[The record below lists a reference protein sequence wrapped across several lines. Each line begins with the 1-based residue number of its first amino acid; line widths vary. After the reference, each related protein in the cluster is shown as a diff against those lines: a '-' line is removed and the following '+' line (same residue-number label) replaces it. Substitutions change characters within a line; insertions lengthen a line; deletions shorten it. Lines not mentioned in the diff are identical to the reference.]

1 MTFVAAAS
9 IGVARADLAP
19 ADPVPDAPEDIAP
32 SVGCSAAPA
41 RSGTYTFRHGKVTRT
56 YAVSLPK
63 AYDGR
68 QPMRLVVAFHSWGGD
83 EREFVGEP
91 GVVAASSERNYILV
105 AARGLG
111 AGPPDHQKSS
121 WTFRGSATGVI
132 DDGDKRLP
140 ICDLALTPDNR
151 YPSCRNGTAVNHC
164 SWTQC
169 QDDDVAFVVAL
180 VSRLDKTL
188 CVDTHHTYAAGGF
201 TGGMFIW
208 SLGADERSA
217 RLFRAVASIVGL
229 PLRGDL
235 RPPAQNRR
243 LPALLITGNAD
254 REVPAGAWDDASFTT
269 STDTTYP
276 RPGRLL
282 YTGATAIM
290 RRWAEA
296 ADCPTAG
303 PERPFDAGYPQ
314 ADCRSYCGGDASRW
328 PMVLDCRSPMGHEYG
343 WVWSWKLVLDFFD
356 RH

>member
-1 MTFVAAAS
+1 MTVVAAAS
-9 IGVARADLAP
+9 IGVARADIAP

-111 AGPPDHQKSS
+111 AGAPDHQKSS

-140 ICDLALTPDNR
+140 ICDLALTPDDR
-151 YPSCRNGTAVNHC
+151 YPSCRKGTAVNHC

-180 VSRLDKTL
+180 VERLDKTL

-217 RLFRAVASIVGL
+217 RLFRAQGQWRARSH
-229 PLRGDL
+229 
-235 RPPAQNRR
+235 RR
-243 LPALLITGNAD
+243 L
-254 REVPAGAWDDASFTT
+254 
-269 STDTTYP
+269 
-276 RPGRLL
+276 
-282 YTGATAIM
+282 
-290 RRWAEA
+290 
-296 ADCPTAG
+296 CPSVRCLSGTQV
-303 PERPFDAGYPQ
+303 RTCKLSQY
-314 ADCRSYCGGDASRW
+314 CRSD
-328 PMVLDCRSPMGHEYG
+328 LDGNGRGRHCRVHPSTGLQ
-343 WVWSWKLVLDFFD
+343 LVD
-356 RH
+356 R